1 MRRFRRSA
9 LKKSP
14 RPSGQCKAC
23 YRAGLTPRQSR
34 AFCRVCRN
42 LAVRIPRPGD
52 PRPVVAK

>member
-1 MRRFRRSA
+1 MRRLRRSA

-23 YRAGLTPRQSR
+23 YLAGLTLRQSR
-34 AFCRVCRN
+34 AFCRSCKSPAHR
-42 LAVRIPRPGD
+42 LPRLGD